1 MGSEIVFCRGV
12 GSLRLYGFRAFVL
25 VFQVNFIKASQD
37 LELFVGH
44 EFSLLTTWVLGFV
57 QELVFREQ
65 SLGSFKP

>member
-12 GSLRLYGFRAFVL
+12 GSLRLYGFRASVL
-25 VFQVNFIKASQD
+25 VFQVNFKASQD

-44 EFSLLTTWVLGFV
+44 EFSLLTTWALGFV
-57 QELVFREQ
+57 QELVFGEQ